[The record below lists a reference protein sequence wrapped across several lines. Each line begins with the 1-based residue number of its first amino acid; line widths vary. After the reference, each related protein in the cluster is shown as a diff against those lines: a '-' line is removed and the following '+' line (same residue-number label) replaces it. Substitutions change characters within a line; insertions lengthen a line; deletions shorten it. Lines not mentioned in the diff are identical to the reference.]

1 MDNGNSLSIER
12 KEIVSKLNGN
22 LEEIGQINLE
32 LKLLKQQN
40 RSLEARLN
48 NENINNDNSEKEIKN
63 LNEKLEELRKINE
76 ELKRESNEIDQQTIN
91 LQKEL
96 NEKKK

>member
-48 NENINNDNSEKEIKN
+48 NENINNDNSEKEIKI

>member
-1 MDNGNSLSIER
+1 M
-12 KEIVSKLNGN
+12 
-22 LEEIGQINLE
+22 EEIGQINLE

-48 NENINNDNSEKEIKN
+48 NENINNDNSEKEIKI

>member
-22 LEEIGQINLE
+22 LEEIGQIKLE

-48 NENINNDNSEKEIKN
+48 NENINNDNSEKEIKI